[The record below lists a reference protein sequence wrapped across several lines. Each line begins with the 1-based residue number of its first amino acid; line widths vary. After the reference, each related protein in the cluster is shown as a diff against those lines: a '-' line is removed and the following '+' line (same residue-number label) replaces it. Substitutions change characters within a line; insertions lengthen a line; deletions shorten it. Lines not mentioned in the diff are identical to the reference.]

1 MIQSREDI
9 AWVRGP
15 DGRQTPFDVS
25 RLEQSIQ
32 VACEFTGHADQ
43 LLAESVAAAVY
54 HYTCLCETDRTIAAA
69 EIARI
74 VLSVLT
80 ELTCDD
86 VARAYSRRGEWTEIR
101 LDELAARAN
110 PVLELEFYRQ
120 LDAALRAASG
130 AEEMAMVHLRGLRAC
145 VMRLRGAHRWG
156 RGCRALA
163 DDIVDFIR
171 MRVVR
176 TRPAQAGVLSL
187 ELLE

>member
-1 MIQSREDI
+1 MIQAREDI
-9 AWVRGP
+9 AWVRDQ
-15 DGRQTPFDVS
+15 DGRQTPFDMS

-32 VACEFTGHADQ
+32 LACEFTGHADQ

-54 HYTCLCETDRTIAAA
+54 HYTCDCETNRTITTA

-74 VLSVLT
+74 VLAILA
-80 ELTCDD
+80 ELTCED

-101 LDELAARAN
+101 LDELVARAS
-110 PVLELEFYRQ
+110 PVFELEFYHQ
-120 LDAALRAASG
+120 LDAALRSIST

-156 RGCRALA
+156 QGCRALA

-171 MRVVR
+171 MRVAR
-176 TRPAQAGVLSL
+176 TRPAQAGALSL